1 MSLSNLQ
8 LNPQFVQAV
17 RDAIDIVDVAQGYT
31 KLARAGRKWKGL
43 CPLHKEKTP
52 SFHVDAELGFFKCFG
67 CGAGGDAIKLHML
80 LTGDDFAAAME
91 ALAGRYGVPLP
102 APAASHR
109 GARARGAAERDPEE
123 VLEAAAGW
131 FREQLARSETARGY
145 LERRRIPR
153 ELVERFGLGFAPD
166 GWRHLLGALTG
177 RFTPGDLL
185 EVGLAARPDG
195 GGEPYDRFRNR
206 LIFPIRNAAGR
217 LVGFGGRTLGDDLAK
232 YVNTA
237 ETERFRKS
245 TLLYGL
251 DQAKRALRESRR
263 ALLVEGYLDVLAAVA
278 AGLDTAVA
286 SMGTALTAEQAKL
299 LARFADEVVVGY
311 DGDAAGEAAARRALP
326 ILAGQGLATRRMR
339 LPAGE
344 DPDSL
349 RVKAGEAAV
358 RAAFE
363 EADDLLV
370 AELERLAPADLHRNP
385 AARSKAAK
393 EITELLKAVADPIV
407 RYGYARTAA
416 DRLGVPPQLVW
427 QRIGLGREALRDAMA
442 PPASPGA
449 DGAATPGR
457 RGEEEALRALLL
469 AADREEEIPPRDEL
483 PPPAAFLDPGL
494 RKFFAAFCSLYEGGR
509 PPRLASVLAAVGS
522 GDGAEERAADLL
534 LESEDSAAASL
545 SEALRNLR
553 RRWLKGRLREINR
566 EIAEADR
573 RADQDRLAELVAE
586 KHDINDELHGVRAR
600 GADLE

>member
-31 KLARAGRKWKGL
+31 KLVRAGRKWKGL

-52 SFHVDAELGFFKCFG
+52 SFNVDADLGFFKCFG

-91 ALAGRYGVPLP
+91 SLAQRYGVPLP
-102 APAASHR
+102 ALAAHR
-109 GARARGAAERDPEE
+109 GSRARAAAERDPEA
-123 VLEAAAGW
+123 VLEAAAEW
-131 FREQLARSETARGY
+131 FRDQLGRSDFARGY
-145 LERRRIPR
+145 LARRQIPR
-153 ELVERFGLGFAPD
+153 ELVERYDLGFAPE
-166 GWRHLLGALTG
+166 GWRNLLGALGG
-177 RFTPGDLL
+177 RFSPGDLL

-217 LVGFGGRTLGDDLAK
+217 LVGFGGRTLGDDVAK

-245 TLLYGL
+245 SLLYGL
-251 DQAKRALRESRR
+251 DQAKRPLRDARR

-278 AGLDTAVA
+278 AGIETAVA
-286 SMGTALTAEQAKL
+286 SMGTALTQDQARL
-299 LARFADEVVVGY
+299 LARFADEVIVGY
-311 DGDAAGEAAARRALP
+311 DADEAGETAARRALP
-326 ILAGQGLATRRMR
+326 ILAGQGLSTRRMR

-358 RAAFE
+358 RAAFDQ
-363 EADDLLV
+363 ADDLVLS
-370 AELERLAPADLHRNP
+370 ELERLAPSDLHRNP

-393 EITELLKAVADPIV
+393 QVTELLQAIPDTIV
-407 RYGYARTAA
+407 RYGYARAAA
-416 DRLGVPPQLVW
+416 DRLGVPAQLVW
-427 QRIGLGREALRDAMA
+427 QRVGVGREAVREAMA
-442 PPASPGA
+442 PPA
-449 DGAATPGR
+449 AAVSEPPTPGR
-457 RGEEEALRALLL
+457 RAEEEVVRALLL
-469 AADREEEIPPRDEL
+469 AVDRGVEVPPLDGL
-483 PPPAAFLDPGL
+483 PPAAAFLDPAL
-494 RKFFAAFCSLYEGGR
+494 RKFFEAFRSLYQSGQA
-509 PPRLASVLAAVGS
+509 PRLAEVLSAVGP
-522 GDGAEERAADLL
+522 DEGADERAAHLL
-534 LESEDSAAASL
+534 LESEDSAAAPI

-553 RRWLKGRLREINR
+553 RRWLKGRLRELSRGIS
-566 EIAEADR
+566 EAERRGDR
-573 RADQDRLAELVAE
+573 GRVAELVAE
-586 KHDINDELHGVRAR
+586 KHDINQELHGLSAR